1 MEIERAI
8 LAVIVFGLSAV
19 IHEYAHAWMG
29 NRLGD
34 PTAKS
39 LGRMTLNPLAHID
52 PFGTVILP
60 VIMFYLMGWIFAYA
74 KPVPYNPLLLKDQ
87 RWDPVK
93 IALSGPASNF
103 LLAIPLGLLFRA
115 FPQSSVGLLL
125 NSFVYANVIL
135 GVFNLI
141 PIPPLDGSKLL
152 FALLPPS
159 MEQLRLTLERYGFVI
174 LLAFVFIIGF
184 YFIFPL
190 MRGLHW
196 IITGG
201 APIPF

>member
-1 MEIERAI
+1 MQIERAI
-8 LAVIVFGLSAV
+8 LFVIVFGLSAV

-39 LGRMTLNPLAHID
+39 FGRLTLNPLAHID
-52 PFGTVILP
+52 LFGTVILP
-60 VIMFYLMGWIFAYA
+60 LLMFLFTGWVFAYA

-103 LLAIPLGLLFRA
+103 ILAIAMGLLFRLMPLSI
-115 FPQSSVGLLL
+115 FGSVLHY
-125 NSFVYANVIL
+125 FVTANVIL
-135 GVFNLI
+135 GTFNMM

-152 FALLPPS
+152 FALLPS
-159 MEQLRLTLERYGFVI
+159 SLEQLRITLERFGFVI
-174 LLAFVFIIGF
+174 LLAFLFLGGF
-184 YFIFPL
+184 YIIFPL
-190 MRGLHW
+190 MDGVCE
-196 IITGG
+196 IIAG
-201 APIPF
+201 APLLL